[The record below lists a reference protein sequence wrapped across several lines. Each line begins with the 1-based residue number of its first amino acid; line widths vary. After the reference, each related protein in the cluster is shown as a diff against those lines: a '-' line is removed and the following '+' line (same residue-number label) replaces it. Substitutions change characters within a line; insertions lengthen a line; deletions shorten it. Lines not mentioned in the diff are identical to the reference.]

1 MQVYKF
7 GGASIATVERMQALW
22 PIIESAST
30 PLIIVVSALGKT
42 TNALESVVKAAVK
55 GNKEEAQKLAGELEK
70 QHIDYARGVLEDK
83 RFAEAEKA
91 LNVFLTEM
99 QWAIDDAKK
108 ENYNYCYDQVVCLG
122 ELMSTT
128 IFSFYLQQQGTD
140 AVWVD
145 ARDLIRTDDTYR
157 DARVDYDFT
166 QQQITDKLQPL
177 IDSGKTIVT
186 QGFIGATSDNASTTL
201 GREGSDYSAAI
212 LASMT
217 GSDSVTIWKDVEGLK
232 NADPKK
238 FPNTVRIEAVSYH
251 EIIEMAYYGAQVVH
265 PKTIKPLQNKKIP
278 LYIRCFLNK
287 DLRGT
292 TVMEEVS
299 SLFYPPLIVQKN
311 DQVLLKLTAK
321 DFSFIT
327 ESTIRDI
334 YNIFDS
340 QHVKVNLMQ
349 NAAISFLACVD
360 EQENKIQDLIT
371 ALSEEYN
378 VFANEGVSLLTVRHY
393 TPEVLQDLTKGRHI
407 LLEQK
412 TRHTVQ
418 YVLM

>member
-7 GGASIATVERMQALW
+7 GGASIATAERMQALW
-22 PIIESAST
+22 PIIEAADT
-30 PLIIVVSALGKT
+30 PLAVVVSALGKT
-42 TNALESVVKAAVK
+42 TNALEAIVKAAVK
-55 GNKEEAQKLAGELEK
+55 GEKEEAHELSSNLEK
-70 QHIDYARGVLEDK
+70 QHIEYARALLNEEK
-83 RFAEAEKA
+83 FTAAEKA
-91 LNVFLTEM
+91 INVFLTEL
-99 QWAIDDAKK
+99 QWAIEDAKT
-108 ENYNYCYDQVVCLG
+108 EHYNYAYDQIVCLG

-128 IFSFYLQQQGTD
+128 IFAFYLQQKGVD
-140 AVWVD
+140 AEWVD
-145 ARDLIRTDDTYR
+145 VRDIIRTDDTYR
-157 DARVDYDFT
+157 DAKVDYEFT
-166 QQQITDKLQPL
+166 QQQISDKLSPL
-177 IDSGKTIVT
+177 LKQGKTIVT

-201 GREGSDYSAAI
+201 GREGSDYTAAI

-217 GSDSVTIWKDVEGLK
+217 DADSVTIWKDVEGLK
-232 NADPKK
+232 NADPKQ

-299 SLFYPPLIVQKN
+299 SLFYPPLIVQKPK
-311 DQVLLKLTAK
+311 QVLLKLTAK

-334 YNIFDS
+334 YNIFNS